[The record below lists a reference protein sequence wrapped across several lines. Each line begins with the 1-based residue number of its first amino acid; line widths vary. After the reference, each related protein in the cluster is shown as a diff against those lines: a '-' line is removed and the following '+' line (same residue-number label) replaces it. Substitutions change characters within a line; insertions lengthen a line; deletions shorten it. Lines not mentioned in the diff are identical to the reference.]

1 MPGAGPAHL
10 RLLLPLLRVPVR
22 HGDGPGVQGCG
33 KKKGVKGVSISEIAI
48 CAINAEARRR
58 GLSYGQMVQTAGKE
72 ELQEI
77 IIKYMRKRKNK

>member
-10 RLLLPLLRVPVR
+10 RLLLPNLPEILPVR
-22 HGDGPGVQGCG
+22 QRLGLQGCG
-33 KKKGVKGVSISEIAI
+33 KKKGVRGVSISEIAI

-77 IIKYMRKRKNK
+77 IMKYIRKRKNK

>member
-1 MPGAGPAHL
+1 M
-10 RLLLPLLRVPVR
+10 
-22 HGDGPGVQGCG
+22 
-33 KKKGVKGVSISEIAI
+33 SISEIAI

-77 IIKYMRKRKNK
+77 IMKYIRKRKNK